1 LGSETGIPDLFR
13 LLIKICK
20 DNEYEKMQAALHESY
35 LELMKTEAE
44 ARRKKASSLIR
55 GIQAIDREVKLLN
68 FEYDRVKRDFNI
80 DSLPYFDQLMSEI
93 SKKRKELVLI
103 KNSLK

>member
-1 LGSETGIPDLFR
+1 LGSEINVPELFH

-20 DNEYEKMQAALHESY
+20 EKEYNELQTTLHDSY
-35 LELMKTEAE
+35 LELIKVEAE
-44 ARRKKASSLIR
+44 AQRKKASSLIR

-80 DSLPYFDQLMSEI
+80 DGIPYFDQLISEI
-93 SKKRKELVLI
+93 NKKRKELVSL